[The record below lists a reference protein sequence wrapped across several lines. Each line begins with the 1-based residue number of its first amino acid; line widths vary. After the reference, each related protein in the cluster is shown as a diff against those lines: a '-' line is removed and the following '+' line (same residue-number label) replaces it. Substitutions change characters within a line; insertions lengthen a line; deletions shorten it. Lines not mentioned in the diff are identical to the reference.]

1 MRQTVI
7 FKTEQEVRFG
17 RLLAFII
24 PTYLT
29 SLFNTLYTIVDGI
42 FVASYVGTDALAAI
56 NIAYPIVNVL
66 TGIALLFATGGS
78 AIAALSIG
86 AGKKKEADSA
96 FSVSVI
102 GALLIGSLMAFLII
116 LNLSPVLRMMGATD
130 VTMENCRIYSMF
142 WLLATPAVLGKE
154 LFTYFIRADGSPAYS
169 FFLALSCGI
178 LNILLDYVF
187 VGQLRM
193 GIFGAA
199 AYM

>member
-1 MRQTVI
+1 MRSTGVKGERGTAVGTDGRKQQQVKDMRQTVT
-7 FKTEQEVRFG
+7 FKTAQEVRFG

-56 NIAYPIVNVL
+56 
-66 TGIALLFATGGS
+66 
-78 AIAALSIG
+78 SIG
-86 AGKKKEADSA
+86 AGKKREADST

-116 LNLSPVLRMMGATD
+116 LNLSPVLRMR
-130 VTMENCRIYSMF
+130 V
-142 WLLATPAVLGKE
+142 
-154 LFTYFIRADGSPAYS
+154 
-169 FFLALSCGI
+169 
-178 LNILLDYVF
+178 
-187 VGQLRM
+187 
-193 GIFGAA
+193 A

>member
-102 GALLIGSLMAFLII
+102 GALLIGSLMAFLFI
-116 LNLSPVLRMMGATD
+116 LFLSPVLRMR
-130 VTMENCRIYSMF
+130 V
-142 WLLATPAVLGKE
+142 
-154 LFTYFIRADGSPAYS
+154 
-169 FFLALSCGI
+169 
-178 LNILLDYVF
+178 
-187 VGQLRM
+187 
-193 GIFGAA
+193 A
-199 AYM
+199 AYV